1 MEDGLLCRND
11 QDCMWLDEGLRCT
24 DYKIDWSVASG
35 WFNGDSSSIVG
46 SCDCLDGFWYE
57 ESQISCVA
65 DSTPGGLSGV
75 AIFFIVISV
84 IVGACILCAFC
95 VCVLR
100 FFRS

>member
-11 QDCMWLDEGLRCT
+11 QDCMWLNEELRCT

-35 WFNGDSSSIVG
+35 WFNGDSASIMG

-65 DSTPGGLSGV
+65 YSSLSGV
-75 AIFFIVISV
+75 SIFFIVISV

-95 VCVLR
+95 VCLLR

>member
-35 WFNGDSSSIVG
+35 WFNGDSASIVG

-65 DSTPGGLSGV
+65 YSSLSGV

-95 VCVLR
+95 VCLLR